1 MILYELSK
9 KKALGIAGG
18 LLSAAGLAY
27 GAKKA
32 YDAGEEVYAGAK
44 LGVNIDLGIK
54 RLTGSVSNS
63 EYKLLKNKLD
73 NYDPGVFNKLKA
85 GTEYLGTKIKD
96 KLLGGNPTIDKDK
109 IISKYS
115 NKILHGLYSDGSL
128 NRPNKE

>member
-27 GAKKA
+27 GAKKT
-32 YDAGEEVYAGAK
+32 YDTGEEVYTDAK
-44 LGVNIDLGIK
+44 LSAGTGLKIKNMLGAI
-54 RLTGSVSNS
+54 SDND
-63 EYKLLKNKLD
+63 YKFLKSKLD
-73 NYDPGVFNKLKA
+73 DYDPGVFSKLKA
-85 GTEYLGTKIKD
+85 GTELLGTKIKD